1 MHIILVMP
9 RLVELWMVWVYSPQ
23 LAVAPIPVLLQLGL
37 TGGSMQPALSLTVW
51 VSVYGIPVLLQLCLT
66 GGSMQATLFLTV
78 WVSVYDILVY
88 PSATAT
94 RYHWRLNATNPLPD
108 CVGKCL

>member
-9 RLVELWMVWVYSPQ
+9 RLVELWMVWVHSPQ

-51 VSVYGIPVLLQLCLT
+51 VSVYGIPVLLQLGLT
-66 GGSMQATLFLTV
+66 GGSMQPTLSLTV
-78 WVSVYDILVY
+78 WVSCIPILL
-88 PSATAT
+88 TGT
-94 RYHWRLNATNPLPD
+94 F
-108 CVGKCL
+108 